1 MNENYM
7 IQARVA
13 GIVLND
19 DKILLV
25 KQRVS
30 KDRNWSLPGGRLEK
44 GESLQTAIVRE
55 LKEETG
61 YDVEVV
67 KFLYLCEKV
76 TEENTLLHLSFLL
89 KVNGGELT
97 LPTNEFDAN
106 PISDVRWVKVN
117 DLKNYGFSEE
127 FIDTIRANFPQCGSY
142 MGSKINIGL

>member
-13 GIVLND
+13 GIVLSD

-25 KQRVS
+25 KQKVS

-44 GESLQTAIVRE
+44 GESLEIAIVRE

-76 TEENTLLHLSFLL
+76 DKENTLLHLTFLL
-89 KVNGGELT
+89 KVNGGKLR

-117 DLKNYGFSEE
+117 DLKNYGFSEK
-127 FIDTIRANFPQCGSY
+127 FIDTIKANFPESGSY

>member
-25 KQRVS
+25 KQKVS

-44 GESLQTAIVRE
+44 GESVETAIVRE

-61 YDVEVV
+61 YEVEVV

-76 TEENTLLHLSFLL
+76 DKENTLLHLTFLV
-89 KVNGGELT
+89 KINGGELT

-106 PISDVRWVKVN
+106 PISDVRWVKLN
-117 DLKNYGFSEE
+117 DLNNYGFSEN
-127 FIDTIRANFPQCGSY
+127 FMDTIKNDFPKSGSY
-142 MGSKINIGL
+142 MGSKSNIGL